1 MNTEDINKIIQK
13 RLDSIEESLK
23 TVSEIISDIQAQK
36 QLISYLMLLKE
47 DIKK

>member
-13 RLDSIEESLK
+13 RLDAIEESLK

-47 DIKK
+47 DIKE